1 LNTIEQFY
9 QDLGKVLADIT
20 ASPYASIEAGTMDK
34 LGALSSVAATLKLN
48 FGKQLIDNLS
58 DSIKSL
64 QAGNSDEKSVS
75 LRVTAL
81 DFYQQNTAKGQ
92 GEALIEDL

>member
-1 LNTIEQFY
+1 MIEKFY
-9 QDLGKVLADIT
+9 QELGKVLADIT
-20 ASPYASIEAGTMDK
+20 ASGYANIEACTMDK
-34 LGALSSVAATLKLN
+34 LGELSSAAAALKLN
-48 FGKQLIDNLS
+48 SGKQLINNLS
-58 DSIKSL
+58 ESIKSL

-92 GEALIEDL
+92 EEALIEDL